1 MSKIFSNIVAIRG
14 QKELVSHFLQ
24 DALGTDVDLV
34 CGDLEFPS
42 IYLRDWIGGEDTPE
56 NNIDELSVEKDAPIV
71 AWECAEDDEDDTI
84 VIGYVTTEGYF
95 PQKWIMKLESMYPA
109 LYFYIY
115 TYSEDGAEY
124 SIVKQDWEVEERIR
138 PAYYPTA
145 ADKEFYDK
153 ESDKLLDRF
162 YDFIQY

>member
-1 MSKIFSNIVAIRG
+1 
-14 QKELVSHFLQ
+14 
-24 DALGTDVDLV
+24 
-34 CGDLEFPS
+34 
-42 IYLRDWIGGEDTPE
+42 
-56 NNIDELSVEKDAPIV
+56 
-71 AWECAEDDEDDTI
+71 
-84 VIGYVTTEGYF
+84 
-95 PQKWIMKLESMYPA
+95 MKLESMYPA